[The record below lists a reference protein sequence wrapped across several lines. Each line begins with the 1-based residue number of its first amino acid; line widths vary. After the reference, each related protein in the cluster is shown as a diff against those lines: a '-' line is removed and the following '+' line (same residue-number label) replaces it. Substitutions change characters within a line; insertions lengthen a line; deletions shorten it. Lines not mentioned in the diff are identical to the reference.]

1 VVDLIHDVI
10 NNFQYLAGRYRDVP
24 AMLLL
29 PCLALAM
36 PLLARWIGWSARW
49 LETAALAVAAAIIL
63 VMAFVS
69 GSYLANTGYL
79 DHVEASISA
88 VSWLYRNGDPL
99 YPGWTD
105 GEGIYGLQYGPLLF
119 QVTAAA
125 LSLGPSI
132 LISKLPAFAG
142 FWLACLVLL
151 WTLRPLLPSA
161 RLTILPVAIV
171 IIMAGCYWRAAYWV
185 RAEPYLL
192 LFAAL
197 ALCSLLRLR
206 PVAAAVALG
215 LLGGCAV
222 NMKIHGALYI
232 LPYAVALL
240 AATGTT
246 AAALRL
252 AAIGTVCGLLALVLP
267 FLAPNVS
274 LPHYVAFLQ
283 ATLQH
288 GFARFLLMQ
297 NLRFGAVLILPVL
310 LMMARRARGQ
320 PQPDLPMGLT
330 YLAAV
335 IIVCGIGAKNGAGP
349 THLLPFLPAFAYL
362 LVQATRTVRIPG
374 AVDAWTGA
382 LSATFLV
389 AAIAYT
395 PGFESN
401 ILGLRTWDRLNDDP
415 GVRDEATQ
423 LYRDY
428 PTAIMG
434 VGDYGSDNKA
444 EYKVI
449 GVFAGGK
456 LPYDT
461 TTWMDLQKGG
471 VPEHVVDRLVTGCT
485 TPFWIIPKGGEPFS
499 ITSPYGPEPMFSRQF
514 QTLFHTGYQPV
525 RDGSYYTVWACKH
538 PA

>member
-1 VVDLIHDVI
+1 
-10 NNFQYLAGRYRDVP
+10 
-24 AMLLL
+24 
-29 PCLALAM
+29 
-36 PLLARWIGWSARW
+36 
-49 LETAALAVAAAIIL
+49 
-63 VMAFVS
+63 
-69 GSYLANTGYL
+69 
-79 DHVEASISA
+79 
-88 VSWLYRNGDPL
+88 
-99 YPGWTD
+99 
-105 GEGIYGLQYGPLLF
+105 
-119 QVTAAA
+119 
-125 LSLGPSI
+125 
-132 LISKLPAFAG
+132 
-142 FWLACLVLL
+142 
-151 WTLRPLLPSA
+151 
-161 RLTILPVAIV
+161 
-171 IIMAGCYWRAAYWV
+171 
-185 RAEPYLL
+185 
-192 LFAAL
+192 
-197 ALCSLLRLR
+197 
-206 PVAAAVALG
+206 
-215 LLGGCAV
+215 
-222 NMKIHGALYI
+222 
-232 LPYAVALL
+232 
-240 AATGTT
+240 
-246 AAALRL
+246 
-252 AAIGTVCGLLALVLP
+252 
-267 FLAPNVS
+267 
-274 LPHYVAFLQ
+274 
-283 ATLQH
+283 
-288 GFARFLLMQ
+288 
-297 NLRFGAVLILPVL
+297 
-310 LMMARRARGQ
+310 
-320 PQPDLPMGLT
+320 MGLT